1 MSVNFI
7 TFFLMEEG
15 FSSFEITK
23 LLSNVCYYHK
33 TSKSAPGSVE
43 PKNIK
48 RKTPEFLMVFLQ
60 NHEELLDNPLK

>member
-1 MSVNFI
+1 MSMNFI

-33 TSKSAPGSVE
+33 SSKSAPGSVE

-48 RKTPEFLMVFLQ
+48 RKAREYLMVFLQ
-60 NHEELLDNPLK
+60 NQE

>member
-1 MSVNFI
+1 MSMNFI

-23 LLSNVCYYHK
+23 LLSNVCYHK
-33 TSKSAPGSVE
+33 SSKSAPGSVE

-48 RKTPEFLMVFLQ
+48 RKTPEYLMVFLQ
-60 NHEELLDNPLK
+60 NQEELLDNPLK